1 LAGSS
6 YSTSRFGGK
15 KSSIE
20 IDLTRVTGFATQFFI
35 LSSSII
41 YYSYY
46 FMTMG
51 KSAASNTYNA
61 ASSSGGGGAHS
72 TSAAS
77 SFSSSHNNDP
87 SDNKHEQRLQAV
99 LLADTFS
106 NAFHPITLEP
116 YYPVDAAIIHTDDAS
131 KKGTSAAT
139 TTSISDRR
147 PLILCPINNVPLLHH
162 TINFLQGNGVEEL
175 LILVALGAEA
185 LEEYIRCHAEGS
197 SSSSSGGGGGGGS
210 GGGGMKSNASNYS
223 GAIAWSSKLVISIV
237 RITDC
242 TNAGE

>member
-1 LAGSS
+1 
-6 YSTSRFGGK
+6 
-15 KSSIE
+15 
-20 IDLTRVTGFATQFFI
+20 
-35 LSSSII
+35 
-41 YYSYY
+41 
-46 FMTMG
+46 MTMG

-77 SFSSSHNNDP
+77 SSSSSHNNDP

-116 YYPVDAAIIHTDDAS
+116 YYPVDAAIVRTDDAS
-131 KKGTSAAT
+131 KKGTSAAAT
-139 TTSISDRR
+139 TTAISDRR

-162 TINFLQGNGVEEL
+162 TIDFLQGNGVEEL
-175 LILVALGAEA
+175 FILVALGAEA
-185 LEEYIRCHAEGS
+185 LEEYIRRHAEGS
-197 SSSSSGGGGGGGS
+197 SSTTSGSGGSSGGGGT
-210 GGGGMKSNASNYS
+210 KSNASHYNS
-223 GAIAWSSKLVISIV
+223 NNEIGGSSGSGGAIAWSSKLVISIV

>member
-1 LAGSS
+1 
-6 YSTSRFGGK
+6 
-15 KSSIE
+15 
-20 IDLTRVTGFATQFFI
+20 
-35 LSSSII
+35 
-41 YYSYY
+41 
-46 FMTMG
+46 MTMG

-139 TTSISDRR
+139 TTAISDRR

-210 GGGGMKSNASNYS
+210 GDGGMKSNASHYNS
-223 GAIAWSSKLVISIV
+223 NNEVGGSSGSGGAIAWSSKLVISIV